1 MRVLRLCLCGQEAQG
16 AVRSV
21 VLQILTYL
29 MECPT
34 RTKLARWMVC
44 SVQEE
49 WCYYQE
55 VDFCQLFSRSIF
67 KWGSLV
73 LSPCTKR
80 QKKCKLNHSFLD
92 LFAPTGVIVLIAN
105 NII

>member
-34 RTKLARWMVC
+34 ADEMDGVLSPRRVVLILPR
-44 SVQEE
+44 
-49 WCYYQE
+49 
-55 VDFCQLFSRSIF
+55 SRLLSIVLGSIF
-67 KWGSLV
+67 KRGSLV
-73 LSPCTKR
+73 LSPCTEE
-80 QKKCKLNHSFLD
+80 H
-92 LFAPTGVIVLIAN
+92 TV
-105 NII
+105 